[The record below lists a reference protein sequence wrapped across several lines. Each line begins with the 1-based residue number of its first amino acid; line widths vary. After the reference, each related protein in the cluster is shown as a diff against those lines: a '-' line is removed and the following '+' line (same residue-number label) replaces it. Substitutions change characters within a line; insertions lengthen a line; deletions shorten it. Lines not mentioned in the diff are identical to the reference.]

1 MSGRGRPRNPEVDQ
15 AIIEAGWAV
24 LGEGGYAGLTF
35 DAVAQKAGC
44 QRAAI
49 YRRFANKRELAVAMV
64 LSQVQRIEPPAG
76 IIEEPRQ
83 ALVQH
88 LQKLVRF
95 LQGPAG
101 LAALGLSQARRIDPD
116 LSAALDSLYR
126 GERPFYLSALTAAS
140 GWAGEPARCHL
151 LIDGMVGAV
160 LFRVLIRNAA
170 ITVTEIEALVDQ
182 AIDGAR
188 ALR

>member
-1 MSGRGRPRNPEVDQ
+1 MAGRGRPRDPEVDQ
-15 AIIEAGWAV
+15 AIIEAGWTV

-49 YRRFANKRELAVAMV
+49 YRRFPSKRELAVAMV
-64 LSQVQRIEPPAG
+64 LSQVHRIEPPPG
-76 IIEEPRQ
+76 ELQDPRQ

-101 LAALGLSQARRIDPD
+101 LAALGLSQARRIDPE

-126 GERPFYLSALTAAS
+126 TNAPSIC
-140 GWAGEPARCHL
+140 RC
-151 LIDGMVGAV
+151 
-160 LFRVLIRNAA
+160 
-170 ITVTEIEALVDQ
+170 
-182 AIDGAR
+182 
-188 ALR
+188 